1 MSFARLF
8 RIATLV
14 ALIPAA
20 APVAARAQSLGTLSL
35 AALQDSLATLD
46 EAVYRAP
53 RAAPP
58 WQALAMVKLELS
70 RRGATVKASMHQ
82 SDGESWRHGALVA
95 LGRSLAADSTYQPAA
110 AALADLLV
118 AADQD
123 ELEPAVQRAA
133 RAAAAANA
141 GPDAWLAIARMHRG
155 LGHADSVVAALRR
168 YVQAGG
174 DTGIASLETARAL
187 SAFGLSDSAVATYEY
202 GAARAGAPGRRLY
215 RADVGWVATPAELAG
230 FDSTTPATLGPWIRD
245 FWRRRDVTALRP
257 EGERLA
263 EHLRRWNYVH
273 EHFRIVGRAEGAQF
287 SDGPGGTG
295 PASDPALAGGSDV
308 GNGLGAMGMLA
319 PDAFSLIEGGR
330 RVIDDRGVVYMRHGE
345 PDHRA
350 SWGGGSAALNVHG
363 CVVANE
369 SWQYALP
376 TGSLLLHFCASRR
389 LGSTAPTTLV
399 AMLPLY
405 HDLVETR
412 GALDGRYQQLA
423 NSLQELV
430 QRQKMNGQMARMQSL
445 AMGGSIGSTTDL
457 GFIVSPELV
466 RTMRETGQKQVA
478 TALRTDTYVQ
488 RYESSLKPVVQL
500 YAVGQPGG
508 TDGRLLV
515 VFAIPGDRLVPEHRP
530 DVSGVI
536 YPLSIRTIAVGPTG
550 LDVFRRD
557 TTRYFHVAAPLKAGA
572 YLNGLLELPMPP
584 GRHDVRVLFTQ
595 PGSKAAAAAGR
606 DAMTLGDSSS
616 LAISDLISGREGGG
630 LVWSHGGDSIPLNPL
645 DVYAPSSTMEL
656 YYDVSGMVPGRRYR
670 TTIELSN
677 PFGVAAGDQV
687 RVSFEDK
694 AGAPTQRVRRSLDLK
709 TLRGGQYRLVLTLE
723 DVDGGR
729 KVSRE
734 RTVNVAEQR

>member
-1 MSFARLF
+1 MSFARPIRFAAL
-8 RIATLV
+8 L
-14 ALIPAA
+14 ALILPAVP
-20 APVAARAQSLGTLSL
+20 APARAQSLTTLSL
-35 AALQDSLATLD
+35 AALQDSLAALD

-53 RAAPP
+53 RAPAP
-58 WQALAMVKLELS
+58 WEALAMVKLELS

-82 SDGESWRHGALVA
+82 AEGESWRHGALVA
-95 LGRSLAADSTYQPAA
+95 LGRSLAADSTYKPAA

-118 AADQD
+118 AAGQD
-123 ELEPAVQRAA
+123 ELEPAVERAA

-141 GPDAWLAIARMHRG
+141 GPDGWLAIARMHRG
-155 LGHADSVVAALRR
+155 LGHSDSVLAALRR
-168 YVQAGG
+168 YLQAGG
-174 DTGIASLETARAL
+174 DTGVAALETARAL
-187 SAFGLSDSAVATYEY
+187 EAFGLRDSAVATYEY
-202 GAARAGAPGRRLY
+202 GAARAGPAGRLLY

-273 EHFRIVGRAEGAQF
+273 EHFRIVGRAEGVQF
-287 SDGPGGTG
+287 TDNPGGTG
-295 PASDPALAGGSDV
+295 ANGDPALANEDPVS
-308 GNGLGAMGMLA
+308 GNNLGAMGMIN
-319 PDAFSLIEGGR
+319 PDAMSLIEGGR
-330 RVIDDRGVVYMRHGE
+330 RVLDDRGVVYMRHGE
-345 PDHRA
+345 PDRRA

-376 TGSLLLHFCASRR
+376 TGSLLLHFCSSRR
-389 LGSTAPTTLV
+389 LGSTGATTLV

-405 HDLVETR
+405 HDLIEAR

-423 NSLQELV
+423 NRLQDIAT
-430 QRQKMNGQMARMQSL
+430 RQQMNAFNARS
-445 AMGGSIGSTTDL
+445 GGSVPPLDFTG
-457 GFIVSPELV
+457 IVNPQLI
-466 RTMRETGQKQVA
+466 RTMRETGERQIS

-508 TDGRLLV
+508 SDGRLLV
-515 VFAIPGDRLVPEHRP
+515 VFAIPGDRLTPETRP
-530 DVSGVI
+530 GVSGVI

-557 TTRYFHVAAPLKAGA
+557 TTRYFHVAEPLKAGA
-572 YLNGLLELPMPP
+572 YLNGLLEMPMPA

-595 PGSKAAAAAGR
+595 PDSKAAAAAGR
-606 DAMTLGDSSS
+606 DDMTLGDPSS

-630 LVWSHGGDSIPLNPL
+630 LVWSHGGDPIPLNPL

-670 TTIELSN
+670 TSIELSN
-677 PFGVAAGDQV
+677 PFGMAAGDQV

-694 AGAPTQRVRRSLDLK
+694 AAAPTQRVRRSLDLK
-709 TLRGGQYRLVLTLE
+709 TLKGGQYRLVLTLG
-723 DVDGGR
+723 DVEGGR

-734 RTVNVAEQR
+734 RTVNVADQR

>member
-1 MSFARLF
+1 MWFTRPIRFAALC
-8 RIATLV
+8 ALV
-14 ALIPAA
+14 ITTVPAPA
-20 APVAARAQSLGTLSL
+20 KCQSLTSLSL
-35 AALQDSLATLD
+35 AALQDSVATLD

-53 RAAPP
+53 RAAVP
-58 WQALAMVKLELS
+58 WHALAMVKLELS

-95 LGRSLAADSTYQPAA
+95 LGRSLAADSTYKPAA
-110 AALADLLV
+110 ATLADLLT
-118 AADQD
+118 ATAED

-141 GPDAWLAIARMHRG
+141 GPDAWLAIARMQRG
-155 LGHADSVVAALRR
+155 LGHSDSVVAALRR
-168 YVQAGG
+168 YEQAGG
-174 DTGIASLETARAL
+174 DTGVAALETARAL
-187 SAFGLSDSAVATYEY
+187 EAFGLRDSAVATYEY
-202 GAARAGAPGRRLY
+202 GAARAGTAGRLLY

-230 FDSTTPATLGPWIRD
+230 FDSTMPATLGPWIRD

-273 EHFRIVGRAEGAQF
+273 EHFRIVGRTEGAQF
-287 SDGPGGTG
+287 SDDPGATGPGG
-295 PASDPALAGGSDV
+295 DPELAGASDV
-308 GNGLGAMGMLA
+308 GNDLGAMGTLA

-330 RVIDDRGVVYMRHGE
+330 RVVDDRGVVYMRHGE
-345 PDHRA
+345 PDKRA

-369 SWQYALP
+369 SWEYALP
-376 TGSLLLHFCASRR
+376 TGSLLLHFCSSRR

-405 HDLVETR
+405 HDLIETR
-412 GALDGRYQQLA
+412 GALDGRYQRLA

-430 QRQKMNGQMARMQSL
+430 QRQKMNGQMARMQSVTTGE
-445 AMGGSIGSTTDL
+445 MIGNSTDL
-457 GFIVSPELV
+457 GFLVSPELV
-466 RTMRETGQKQVA
+466 RTMRETGQSQIS

-515 VFAIPGDRLVPEHRP
+515 VFAIPGDRLVPETRP
-530 DVSGVI
+530 GVSGVI

-557 TTRYFHVAAPLKAGA
+557 TTRYFRVAAPLKAGA
-572 YLNGLLELPMPP
+572 YLNGLLEMPMPA
-584 GRHDVRVLFTQ
+584 GRQDVRVLFTQ
-595 PGSKAAAAAGR
+595 PDSKAAAAAGR
-606 DAMTLGDSSS
+606 DGMTLGDPSS

-630 LVWSHGGDSIPLNPL
+630 LVWAHGGDPIPLNPL

-670 TTIELSN
+670 TSIELSN
-677 PFGVAAGDQV
+677 PFGMTAGDQV
-687 RVSFEDK
+687 RVSFEDR
-694 AGAPTQRVRRSLDLK
+694 ASAPTRRVRRSLDLK
-709 TLRGGQYRLVLTLE
+709 TLKGGQYRLVLTLQ
-723 DVDGGR
+723 DVEGGR

-734 RTVNVAEQR
+734 RTVNVAY

>member
-1 MSFARLF
+1 MSFPGPVRFAVVL
-8 RIATLV
+8 
-14 ALIPAA
+14 ALMLPAG
-20 APVAARAQSLGTLSL
+20 PVAANGQSLATLPLS
-35 AALQDSLATLD
+35 ALQDSLAALD

-53 RAAPP
+53 HAAAS

-95 LGRSLAADSTYQPAA
+95 LGRSLAADSTWKPAA

-118 AADQD
+118 ATGQD

-133 RAAAAANA
+133 RAAASANA

-155 LGHADSVVAALRR
+155 LGHSDSAVASLRR

-174 DTGIASLETARAL
+174 DTGVAALETARAL
-187 SAFGLSDSAVATYEY
+187 EAFGLRDSAVATYEY
-202 GAARAGAPGRRLY
+202 GAVRAGPAGRLLY

-273 EHFRIVGRAEGAQF
+273 EHFRIVGRTEGAQF
-287 SDGPGGTG
+287 SDNPGGTG
-295 PASDPALAGGSDV
+295 AGEDPALAGDDPVSGD
-308 GNGLGAMGMLA
+308 NLGAMGTIS
-319 PDAFSLIEGGR
+319 PDAMSLIEGGR
-330 RVIDDRGVVYMRHGE
+330 RVLDDRGIVYMRHGE
-345 PDHRA
+345 PDKRA

-369 SWQYALP
+369 SWLYALP
-376 TGSLLLHFCASRR
+376 TGSLLLHFCSSRR
-389 LGSTAPTTLV
+389 LGSTAATTLV

-405 HDLVETR
+405 HDLIEAR
-412 GALDGRYQQLA
+412 GALDGRYQRLA
-423 NSLQELV
+423 NSLQDIAT
-430 QRQKMNGQMARMQSL
+430 RQQMNSFNSRS
-445 AMGGSIGSTTDL
+445 GGAIPPLDL
-457 GFIVSPELV
+457 TGIINPNLI
-466 RTMRETGQKQVA
+466 RTMRETGQRQIA

-488 RYESSLKPVVQL
+488 RYERSLEPVVQL

-508 TDGRLLV
+508 SDGRLLV
-515 VFAIPGDRLVPEHRP
+515 VFAIPGDRLAPETRP
-530 DVSGVI
+530 GVSGVI

-550 LDVFRRD
+550 LDVFHRD
-557 TTRYFHVAAPLKAGA
+557 TTRYFHVAAPLEAGA
-572 YLNGLLELPMPP
+572 YLNGLLEMPMPA

-616 LAISDLISGREGGG
+616 LAISDLIAGREGGG
-630 LVWSHGGDSIPLNPL
+630 LVWAHGGDPIPLNPL
-645 DVYAPSSTMEL
+645 DVYSPSSTMEL

-670 TTIELSN
+670 TSIALSN
-677 PFGVAAGDQV
+677 PFGLAAGDQV
-687 RVSFEDK
+687 QVSFEDR
-694 AGAPTQRVRRSLDLK
+694 ASAATQRVRRSLDLR
-709 TLRGGQYRLVLTLE
+709 TLKGGQYRLVLTVE
-723 DVDGGR
+723 DVESGR

-734 RTVNVAEQR
+734 RTVNVMERK